1 MNDILQLLVD
11 VCNRSGATIMRFS
24 LDKECAL
31 VETAIGSIT
40 TVVYDRKNEIWV

>member
-11 VCNRSGATIMRFS
+11 YCNRSGATILRFS
-24 LDKECAL
+24 LNKECATI
-31 VETAIGSIT
+31 ETAIGSIT